1 MSLAH
6 VVRMS
11 VCLVVLLAVGPTALA
26 QKNSSSVASPE
37 KSPIPSDVSTAEDLQ
52 AETET
57 VDAKKEAPPKDEVA
71 DKLRQ
76 QLIGA
81 WLMAAKPGQDKAD
94 DSRIEVQQ
102 KFFGLGH
109 WIYTLSDPKTG
120 ELVGTH
126 GGTYTLKGDVYEE
139 TIVYAAF
146 STEEMIGNSYKF
158 KLTVDGD
165 RLSQRGIGNNFN
177 EDYTRLD
184 ADATKQKE

>member
-11 VCLVVLLAVGPTALA
+11 VLVVLLAVGPTALA
-26 QKNSSSVASPE
+26 QENSPPK
-37 KSPIPSDVSTAEDLQ
+37 KSPIAAVSKAEDLQ
-52 AETET
+52 TKTET
-57 VDAKKEAPPKDEVA
+57 VDAKKDAQPKDEVA

-76 QLIGA
+76 KLLGA
-81 WLMAAKPGQDKAD
+81 WLMASKPGQDKAD

-109 WIYTLSDPKTG
+109 WIYTLSDPETG
-120 ELVGTH
+120 ELVGSH

-158 KLTVDGD
+158 KLAIEGD

-184 ADATKQKE
+184 ADATKQKD